1 MRVQAPAGGVTARPA
16 AEDDL
21 PAVVEAPRRPASPL
35 PTRATEAVPVARRR
49 RPGLSRLA
57 VLAADAACLAAAL
70 AIVGD
75 DVRSVWQAVA
85 AVIVWVTAFAAFA
98 LDVPRRLEA
107 PAEARRTLAATAV
120 GGCGLA
126 LTASTTPRT
135 VATVLA
141 CALALELAWRGA
153 FRVVRERRRA
163 LGRSTRQALLVCE
176 AADAEGLVS
185 ELGGRFTVA
194 GQLNPAA
201 ADDAAAE
208 LHRLGAEAILVH
220 ARSVSTDAAR
230 RLLRTG
236 RREGVDVCIVT
247 DLPGMFDGGYAV
259 TSGGERLI
267 ASVQPPA
274 FLRTRWAVKRAA
286 DIAAAGVLLVLL
298 APLMGA
304 IALAIRC
311 TTGGSALYRQLRVTR
326 DGRVFAM
333 LKFRTMTDVVAVA
346 VDDRAFAK
354 MAADDPRITPLGRRL
369 RRTSLDELP
378 QLWNIF
384 RGDMSLIGPR
394 PLQVEQVTANR
405 ALLEPRLAVPGGLSG
420 WWQVN
425 GRSDTDPEA
434 AVQLDMFYID
444 NWSLGLD
451 LYILVR
457 TFGAVLFGRGAF

>member
-1 MRVQAPAGGVTARPA
+1 MRVQAPAGGVSARAA
-16 AEDDL
+16 AEDDV
-21 PAVVEAPRRPASPL
+21 PAVVEAPRRPAL
-35 PTRATEAVPVARRR
+35 AVPVTRRR
-49 RPGLSRLA
+49 QPTLPPRLA

-75 DVRSVWQAVA
+75 DVRSAWQAA
-85 AVIVWVTAFAAFA
+85 AAAGIWLVAFAAFA
-98 LDVPRRLEA
+98 LDAPRRLDA
-107 PAEARRTLAATAV
+107 PAEARRIVAAAAV

-126 LTASTTPRT
+126 LTASTTPGT
-135 VATVLA
+135 VAAVLA
-141 CALALELAWRGA
+141 CALALELTWRGV

-163 LGRSTRQALLVCE
+163 LGRASRRALLVCE
-176 AADAEGLVS
+176 ADDTEVLIG
-185 ELGGRFTVA
+185 ELGGRFTAA
-194 GQLNPAA
+194 GRLDPDAVDEAGRELRAA
-201 ADDAAAE
+201 
-208 LHRLGAEAILVH
+208 GAEAIVVH
-220 ARSVSTDAAR
+220 GRSLSTEATR
-230 RLLRTG
+230 RLLRSG

-247 DLPGMFDGGYAV
+247 DLPGVFGGYAV
-259 TSGGERLI
+259 AGAGERLV
-267 ASVQPPA
+267 ATVAPPA
-274 FLRTRWAVKRAA
+274 FPRTRWALKRAA
-286 DIAAAGVLLVLL
+286 DIAAAGILLVLL
-298 APLMGA
+298 APLMAA

-311 TTGGSALYRQLRVTR
+311 TTRRPALYRQLRVTR

-333 LKFRTMTDVVAVA
+333 VKFRTMTDAAVAA

-354 MAADDPRITPLGRRL
+354 LAADDPRITPLGRRL
-369 RRTSLDELP
+369 RRSSLDELP
-378 QLWNIF
+378 QLWNVL

-394 PLQVEQVTANR
+394 PLQLEQVSANR

-434 AVQLDMFYID
+434 AVQLDMYYID